1 MDTLL
6 LRITPPV
13 LVRSRRAPRLVERN
27 YFVYRR
33 GWVLLVSGFFEPL
46 FYLLSISVGVGH
58 LVGTVSG
65 PSGHPIRYVVFVAP
79 ALMAAAAMNG
89 AIYDSTFNVFH
100 KLKFAKTYEALL
112 ATPVGVP
119 DVAVGE
125 IGWALLRG
133 SLYSATFLAVMAMMG
148 LVRSGWAVLA
158 LPSAMLV
165 GLGFAALG
173 MAVTCFMRS
182 WQDFDLVLL
191 AILPMFLFSGTFYP
205 LSTYPGALQ
214 TVVRL
219 TPLYQGVALLRGLDL
234 GAVGPSLVGHAAYLA
249 AMAAIGLT
257 VSQRRLA
264 RLLLR

>member
-1 MDTLL
+1 MDTLI
-6 LRITPPV
+6 LRITPP
-13 LVRSRRAPRLVERN
+13 LLLRSRRAPRLIERN
-27 YFVYRR
+27 YLVYRR
-33 GWVLLVSGFFEPL
+33 GWILIVSGFFEPL
-46 FYLLSISVGVGH
+46 FYLFSISVGIGH

-65 PSGHPIRYVVFVAP
+65 PSGQPIRYVVFVAP

-100 KLKFAKTYEALL
+100 KLKFAKTYEALM
-112 ATPVGVP
+112 ATPLGVA

-133 SLYSATFLAVMAMMG
+133 SLYSAAFLAVMAMMG
-148 LVRSGWAVLA
+148 LVRSGWAVMA

-165 GLGFAALG
+165 GLGFAAIG
-173 MAVTCFMRS
+173 MAATCFMRS

-205 LSTYPGALQ
+205 LSTYPSGLQ
-214 TVVRL
+214 VVVQL
-219 TPLYQGVALLRGLDL
+219 TPLYQGVALLRGFAL
-234 GAVGPSLVGHAAYLA
+234 GAVGPGLLGHAAYLA
-249 AMAAIGLT
+249 AMAVIGVS

-264 RLLLR
+264 RLLLK